1 MRNSISELLYLI
13 SQNVPGVVPSLGFL
27 ACYQL
32 AVDLFPVRARA
43 TSTAVIVS
51 VGRVASILAPFLYE
65 AFAAW
70 QSFYILMVILCMVT
84 LVLTLIFL
92 PGSPADGDMEPLCSR
107 DKGD

>member
-43 TSTAVIVS
+43 TSASVIVS
-51 VGRVASILAPFLYE
+51 AGRVASIMAPFLYE
-65 AFAAW
+65 VFPTWQAF
-70 QSFYILMVILCMVT
+70 YCLMVFLCLTT
-84 LVLTLIFL
+84 LLLTLSLL
-92 PGSPADGDMEPLCSR
+92 PVRPSVADME
-107 DKGD
+107 